1 MAIQTPDQRLRVFVS
16 STMNELAEERVA
28 VKAAIERLRLTPVLF
43 ELGARPYPPRDLYL
57 AYVRQSHVFIGIYW
71 EQYGWVAPDQQLS
84 GLEDEYAAAA
94 DMPKLVYL
102 KEPAPGRQPRLTDM
116 LERLRSDGL
125 SYRKFSTSEELAV
138 LVADDLAVLLSE
150 RFGAAAGP
158 VSRSIAVQHSPP
170 LPAPTSRFIGRT
182 RELAELDAL
191 LTDPHARLVT
201 LVGPGGIGKT
211 RLALQAVSRLRGS
224 WFRETR
230 GGPAPPDRELRGS
243 WFRETRGGPAPPDR
257 ELRGSWFRETRGG
270 PAPSDRNLAEAYPDG
285 VAVVMLAGVSS
296 PDLVPAS
303 IMAALGLPETTGRSP
318 RDVLA
323 GYLRTR
329 RLLLLLDNLEHVI
342 DATPFVAQ
350 LLAEAEQLTVL
361 ATSREVLRL
370 SGERVVAVPPLTVAS
385 DAGPP
390 DALRQS
396 EGVALFVDRA
406 RAVDHDLPLDDEQV
420 RTIAE
425 ICRQLDGLP
434 LAIELAAARVRL
446 LPPAQILRRLDDR
459 LGILTGGMRDA
470 ENRQRTLRDTIRW
483 SYDLLEAPDRALFE
497 RLGVFAGG
505 FSLDAAETV
514 CNDDKVPDVFDGL
527 ASLVDKSLVR
537 TDGVVGGVA
546 RFAMLQTLRDFALER
561 LDAGAAADRI
571 RWAHAEFFYR
581 MVVDNRSAF
590 PDGADPQLV
599 GRHGVDSANIGAAI
613 RWLLDHGQPGR
624 VARMGLALWRVWWS
638 DSLFHE
644 GVRWMEEVLAAT
656 PLSPEDRSRANIV
669 LGMLSF
675 GRGDLDRSAT
685 ALRSA
690 AELSDELGD
699 PRGVATASTPLG
711 VIVASTDHQAGEA
724 LIRRSIATFREL
736 GDRWGLAF
744 ALLSLGG
751 TLVLDE
757 QFAAAVPPLEEGAD
771 IARAAGAQ
779 IFLSNALTNLGWAHL
794 GLDDVEAARSVLR
807 TALTAAVAGN
817 NHESMGR
824 ALESLAA
831 AELAAGDPKRAALLF
846 GVADGVRRSIAASV
860 WSADRGSHRRTDE
873 ALRTLLR
880 ADEYDDVTDVGRSMP
895 LDRALHMAGVDASRR
910 LDGDRG
916 IPARL
921 ERVADATGT
930 RATDIGSAQD
940 QESFLATVAFVDIV
954 GSTQKVLQLGDRRW
968 GDLLESYLG
977 MARQELQRFGGTEI
991 DTAGDGLFASFPGP
1005 ARGVACA
1012 GAIRDAAGAF
1022 GLEVRAGVHTGEA
1035 QWINGK
1041 IGGVTVHVAA
1051 RVAAVAAADEVLVSR
1066 TVRDLMAGSAVRFED
1081 RGMHALKGLGEE
1093 WLLYRA
1099 DV

>member
-158 VSRSIAVQHSPP
+158 VSRSVAVQHSPP

-191 LTDPHARLVT
+191 LTDPHVRLVT

-211 RLALQAVSRLRGS
+211 RLALEAVRGS

-230 GGPAPPDRELRGS
+230 GGPAPPDR
-243 WFRETRGGPAPPDR
+243 T
-257 ELRGSWFRETRGG
+257 
-270 PAPSDRNLAEAYPDG
+270 LAEAYPDG

-296 PDLVPAS
+296 PDHVPAS

-323 GYLRTR
+323 GYLRAR
-329 RLLLLLDNLEHVI
+329 RMLLLLDNLEHVI

-350 LLAEAEQLTVL
+350 LLAEAEHLTVL

-370 SGERVVAVPPLTVAS
+370 SGERVVAVPPLAVAS

-390 DALRQS
+390 DALLRS

-470 ENRQRTLRDTIRW
+470 QNRQRTLRDTIRW

-514 CNDDKVPDVFDGL
+514 CNDDQVPDVFDGL

-546 RFAMLQTLRDFALER
+546 RFAMLRTLRDFALER
-561 LDAGAAADRI
+561 LDAGATADRI

-590 PDGADPQLV
+590 PDGADPQLA
-599 GRHGVDSANIGAAI
+599 GRHGVDSANVSAAI
-613 RWLLDHGQPGR
+613 RWMLDHGQPGR

-638 DSLFHE
+638 DSLFHD

-675 GRGDLDRSAT
+675 GRGDLDRAAT

-771 IARAAGAQ
+771 IERAAGAQ

-880 ADEYDDVTDVGRSMP
+880 ADEYDGVTDVGRSMP
-895 LDRALHMAGVDASRR
+895 LDRALHMVGVDASRR

-916 IPARL
+916 LPARL

-954 GSTQKVLQLGDRRW
+954 GSTQKALQLGDQRW

-1099 DV
+1099 DIS

>member
-94 DMPKLVYL
+94 DKPKLVYL
-102 KEPAPGRQPRLTDM
+102 KDPAPGRQPRLTDM
-116 LERLRSDGL
+116 LERFRSDGL
-125 SYRKFSTSEELAV
+125 SYRKFSTLEELAV

-158 VSRSIAVQHSPP
+158 VHGSVSVHHSPP

-211 RLALQAVSRLRGS
+211 RLALQAVSRVAG
-224 WFRETR
+224 EH
-230 GGPAPPDRELRGS
+230 
-243 WFRETRGGPAPPDR
+243 
-257 ELRGSWFRETRGG
+257 
-270 PAPSDRNLAEAYPDG
+270 PDG
-285 VAVVMLAGVSS
+285 AAAVMLAGVSS
-296 PDLVPAS
+296 PDHVPS
-303 IMAALGLPETTGRSP
+303 TIMAALGLPETTGRSP

-329 RLLLLLDNLEHVI
+329 SMLLLLDNFEHVI
-342 DATPFVAQ
+342 DAAPFVAQ
-350 LLAEAEQLTVL
+350 LLADAEQLTVL

-370 SGERVVAVPPLTVAS
+370 GGERVLVVPPLAVAS

-390 DALRQS
+390 DTLLQS
-396 EGVALFVDRA
+396 DGVALFVDRA
-406 RAVDHDLPLDDEQV
+406 RAVDHDLRLDDEQV

-470 ENRQRTLRDTIRW
+470 HDRQRTLRDTIRW

-514 CNDDKVPDVFDGL
+514 CNDDQVPDVFDGL

-537 TDGVVGGVA
+537 TDGVVGGIA

-561 LDAGAAADRI
+561 LDAGAAADRT
-571 RWAHAEFFYR
+571 RRAHAEFFYR
-581 MVVDNRSAF
+581 LVVDNRSGF
-590 PDGADPQLV
+590 TDGADPQLV
-599 GRHGVDSANIGAAI
+599 GRHGVDSANVGVGI

-638 DSLFHE
+638 DSLFHD

-656 PLSPEDRSRANIV
+656 TPLSPEDRSCANLV

-675 GRGDLDRSAT
+675 GRGDLDRAAT
-685 ALRSA
+685 ALQSA

-724 LIRRSIATFREL
+724 LIRRAIATFREL
-736 GDRWGLAF
+736 DDRWGLAF

-779 IFLSNALTNLGWAHL
+779 IFLSNALTNLGWARL
-794 GLDDVEAARSVLR
+794 GLDGIEAARSVLR
-807 TALTAAVAGN
+807 AALTAAVAAN
-817 NHESMGR
+817 NQESIGR
-824 ALESLAA
+824 AVEAVAA
-831 AELAAGDPKRAALLF
+831 VELAAGDAKRAALLF

-860 WSADRGSHRRTDE
+860 WSADRGSHRRTQD
-873 ALRTLLR
+873 TILL
-880 ADEYDDVTDVGRSMP
+880 
-895 LDRALHMAGVDASRR
+895 
-910 LDGDRG
+910 
-916 IPARL
+916 
-921 ERVADATGT
+921 
-930 RATDIGSAQD
+930 
-940 QESFLATVAFVDIV
+940 
-954 GSTQKVLQLGDRRW
+954 
-968 GDLLESYLG
+968 
-977 MARQELQRFGGTEI
+977 
-991 DTAGDGLFASFPGP
+991 
-1005 ARGVACA
+1005 
-1012 GAIRDAAGAF
+1012 
-1022 GLEVRAGVHTGEA
+1022 
-1035 QWINGK
+1035 
-1041 IGGVTVHVAA
+1041 
-1051 RVAAVAAADEVLVSR
+1051 
-1066 TVRDLMAGSAVRFED
+1066 
-1081 RGMHALKGLGEE
+1081 
-1093 WLLYRA
+1093 
-1099 DV
+1099 

>member
-1 MAIQTPDQRLRVFVS
+1 M
-16 STMNELAEERVA
+16 
-28 VKAAIERLRLTPVLF
+28 
-43 ELGARPYPPRDLYL
+43 
-57 AYVRQSHVFIGIYW
+57 
-71 EQYGWVAPDQQLS
+71 
-84 GLEDEYAAAA
+84 
-94 DMPKLVYL
+94 
-102 KEPAPGRQPRLTDM
+102 
-116 LERLRSDGL
+116 
-125 SYRKFSTSEELAV
+125 
-138 LVADDLAVLLSE
+138 
-150 RFGAAAGP
+150 
-158 VSRSIAVQHSPP
+158 
-170 LPAPTSRFIGRT
+170 
-182 RELAELDAL
+182 
-191 LTDPHARLVT
+191 
-201 LVGPGGIGKT
+201 
-211 RLALQAVSRLRGS
+211 
-224 WFRETR
+224 
-230 GGPAPPDRELRGS
+230 
-243 WFRETRGGPAPPDR
+243 
-257 ELRGSWFRETRGG
+257 
-270 PAPSDRNLAEAYPDG
+270 
-285 VAVVMLAGVSS
+285 
-296 PDLVPAS
+296 
-303 IMAALGLPETTGRSP
+303 
-318 RDVLA
+318 
-323 GYLRTR
+323 
-329 RLLLLLDNLEHVI
+329 LLLLDNFEHVI
-342 DATPFVAQ
+342 DAAPFVAQ
-350 LLAEAEQLTVL
+350 LLADAEQLTVL

-370 SGERVVAVPPLTVAS
+370 SGERVLVVPPLAVAS

-390 DALRQS
+390 DTLLQS
-396 EGVALFVDRA
+396 DGVALFVDRA
-406 RAVDHDLPLDDEQV
+406 RAVDHDLRLDDEQV

-470 ENRQRTLRDTIRW
+470 HDRQRTLRDTIRW

-514 CNDDKVPDVFDGL
+514 CNDDQVPDVFDGL

-537 TDGVVGGVA
+537 TDGVVGGIA

-561 LDAGAAADRI
+561 LDAGAAADRT
-571 RWAHAEFFYR
+571 RRAHAEFLYR
-581 MVVDNRSAF
+581 LVVDNRSGF
-590 PDGADPQLV
+590 TDGADPQLV
-599 GRHGVDSANIGAAI
+599 GRNGVDSANVGAAI
-613 RWLLDHGQPGR
+613 RWLLDHEQPGR

-638 DSLFHE
+638 DSLFHD

-656 PLSPEDRSRANIV
+656 PMSPEDRSRANIV

-675 GRGDLDRSAT
+675 GRSDLDRAAT

-724 LIRRSIATFREL
+724 LIRRSIATFRKL

-751 TLVLDE
+751 ALVLDE

-807 TALTAAVAGN
+807 TALTAAVAAN
-817 NHESMGR
+817 NQESIGR
-824 ALESLAA
+824 AVEAVAA
-831 AELAAGDPKRAALLF
+831 VELAAGDAKRAALLF

-860 WSADRGSHRRTDE
+860 WSADRGSHRRTHDT
-873 ALRTLLR
+873 LHTLLG
-880 ADEYDDVTDVGRSMP
+880 ADEYDGVTDVGRHMP
-895 LDRALHMAGVDASRR
+895 LNRALHMVGVDAPRP
-910 LDGDRG
+910 DGDRG
-916 IPARL
+916 VPASL
-921 ERVADATGT
+921 EPVADATGT
-930 RATDIGSAQD
+930 PAADIRSAPG
-940 QESFLATVAFVDIV
+940 QESFLATVAFIDIV
-954 GSTQKVLQLGDRRW
+954 GSTQKALQLGDRRW
-968 GDLLESYLG
+968 GHLLESYLG
-977 MARQELQRFGGTEI
+977 MARRELQRFGGTEI

-1005 ARGVACA
+1005 ARGVTCA

-1066 TVRDLMAGSAVRFED
+1066 TVRDLMAGSAIRFED
-1081 RGMHALKGLGEE
+1081 RGVHALKGLGEE

>member
-28 VKAAIERLRLTPVLF
+28 VKAAIMRLRLTPVLF
-43 ELGARPYPPRDLYL
+43 ELGARPYPPRDLYM

-71 EQYGWVAPDQQLS
+71 EQYGWVTPDQQLS

-125 SYRKFSTSEELAV
+125 SYQKFSTSKELAAV
-138 LVADDLAVLLSE
+138 VADDLAVLLSE
-150 RFGAAAGP
+150 RFNAAAGP
-158 VSRSIAVQHSPP
+158 VSGSVGVQHSSPP
-170 LPAPTSRFIGRT
+170 PAPTSRFIGRT

-191 LTDPHARLVT
+191 LTDPHVRLVT

-211 RLALQAVSRLRGS
+211 RLALHAVSRFRGS
-224 WFRETR
+224 WSSETR
-230 GGPAPPDRELRGS
+230 GGPAPPDKK
-243 WFRETRGGPAPPDR
+243 
-257 ELRGSWFRETRGG
+257 
-270 PAPSDRNLAEAYPDG
+270 LAGAYPDG

-296 PDLVPAS
+296 ADHVPAT

-329 RLLLLLDNLEHVI
+329 SMLLLLDNLEHVI
-342 DATPFVAQ
+342 DAAPFVTQ

-370 SGERVVAVPPLTVAS
+370 SGERVVAVPPLAVAS
-385 DAGPP
+385 DAGLR
-390 DALRQS
+390 DALLRS

-459 LGILTGGMRDA
+459 LGILTVGMRDA
-470 ENRQRTLRDTIRW
+470 QKRQRTLRDTIRW
-483 SYDLLEAPDRALFE
+483 SYDLLDVPDRALFD

-514 CNDDKVPDVFDGL
+514 CDDDEVPDVFDGL

-561 LDAGAAADRI
+561 LDAGAAADRT
-571 RWAHAEFFYR
+571 RRAHAEFFYR
-581 MVVDNRSAF
+581 LVVDDRSAF

-599 GRHGVDSANIGAAI
+599 GRHGVDSANVGAAI

-624 VARMGLALWRVWWS
+624 VARMGLALWRVWWRRRRS
-638 DSLFHE
+638 QLVVSGSESLFQN
-644 GVRWMEEVLAAT
+644 GVRWMEEALAAT
-656 PLSPEDRSRANIV
+656 PLSPEDRCHANTV

-675 GRGDLDRSAT
+675 GRGDLDRAAT

-711 VIVASTDHQAGEA
+711 VIVASTDHEAGEA
-724 LIRRSIATFREL
+724 LIRRSIATFRKL

-751 TLVLDE
+751 TLVLDK

-771 IARAAGAQ
+771 IARAAGAH

-817 NHESMGR
+817 NQESIGR
-824 ALESLAA
+824 AFEAVAA
-831 AELAAGDPKRAALLF
+831 VELAAGDPKRAALLF
-846 GVADGVRRSIAASV
+846 GVADGVRRSIAAPV
-860 WSADRGSHRRTDE
+860 WSADRGSHRRTHE
-873 ALRTLLR
+873 ALRTLLG
-880 ADEYDDVTDVGRSMP
+880 ADEYDGVTDVGRSMP
-895 LDRALHMAGVDASRR
+895 LDRALHMIGVDTSRR
-910 LDGDRG
+910 PDDDRG
-916 IPARL
+916 IPASL
-921 ERVADATGT
+921 EPVAEAAGT
-930 RATDIGSAQD
+930 PAADIRPTPN
-940 QESFLATVAFVDIV
+940 QESFLATVAFIDIV
-954 GSTQKVLQLGDRRW
+954 GSTQKAIQLGDRRW
-968 GDLLESYLG
+968 GELLESYLG
-977 MARQELQRFGGTEI
+977 MARRKLQRFGGTEI

-1041 IGGVTVHVAA
+1041 VGGVTVHVAA
-1051 RVAAVAAADEVLVSR
+1051 RVAAVAAVDEVLVSR
-1066 TVRDLMAGSAVRFED
+1066 TVRDLMAGSAIRFED

-1099 DV
+1099 DA

>member
-1 MAIQTPDQRLRVFVS
+1 
-16 STMNELAEERVA
+16 
-28 VKAAIERLRLTPVLF
+28 
-43 ELGARPYPPRDLYL
+43 
-57 AYVRQSHVFIGIYW
+57 
-71 EQYGWVAPDQQLS
+71 
-84 GLEDEYAAAA
+84 
-94 DMPKLVYL
+94 
-102 KEPAPGRQPRLTDM
+102 
-116 LERLRSDGL
+116 
-125 SYRKFSTSEELAV
+125 
-138 LVADDLAVLLSE
+138 
-150 RFGAAAGP
+150 
-158 VSRSIAVQHSPP
+158 
-170 LPAPTSRFIGRT
+170 
-182 RELAELDAL
+182 
-191 LTDPHARLVT
+191 
-201 LVGPGGIGKT
+201 
-211 RLALQAVSRLRGS
+211 
-224 WFRETR
+224 
-230 GGPAPPDRELRGS
+230 
-243 WFRETRGGPAPPDR
+243 
-257 ELRGSWFRETRGG
+257 
-270 PAPSDRNLAEAYPDG
+270 
-285 VAVVMLAGVSS
+285 
-296 PDLVPAS
+296 
-303 IMAALGLPETTGRSP
+303 
-318 RDVLA
+318 
-323 GYLRTR
+323 
-329 RLLLLLDNLEHVI
+329 
-342 DATPFVAQ
+342 
-350 LLAEAEQLTVL
+350 
-361 ATSREVLRL
+361 
-370 SGERVVAVPPLTVAS
+370 
-385 DAGPP
+385 
-390 DALRQS
+390 
-396 EGVALFVDRA
+396 
-406 RAVDHDLPLDDEQV
+406 
-420 RTIAE
+420 
-425 ICRQLDGLP
+425 
-434 LAIELAAARVRL
+434 
-446 LPPAQILRRLDDR
+446 
-459 LGILTGGMRDA
+459 
-470 ENRQRTLRDTIRW
+470 
-483 SYDLLEAPDRALFE
+483 
-497 RLGVFAGG
+497 
-505 FSLDAAETV
+505 
-514 CNDDKVPDVFDGL
+514 
-527 ASLVDKSLVR
+527 
-537 TDGVVGGVA
+537 
-546 RFAMLQTLRDFALER
+546 
-561 LDAGAAADRI
+561 
-571 RWAHAEFFYR
+571 
-581 MVVDNRSAF
+581 
-590 PDGADPQLV
+590 
-599 GRHGVDSANIGAAI
+599 
-613 RWLLDHGQPGR
+613 
-624 VARMGLALWRVWWS
+624 
-638 DSLFHE
+638 
-644 GVRWMEEVLAAT
+644 
-656 PLSPEDRSRANIV
+656 
-669 LGMLSF
+669 
-675 GRGDLDRSAT
+675 
-685 ALRSA
+685 
-690 AELSDELGD
+690 
-699 PRGVATASTPLG
+699 VATASTPLG

-977 MARQELQRFGGTEI
+977 MARQELQ
-991 DTAGDGLFASFPGP
+991 

-1066 TVRDLMAGSAVRFED
+1066 TVRDLMAGSAIRFED
-1081 RGMHALKGLGEE
+1081 RGAHPLKGLSEE

-1099 DV
+1099 EV